1 MTKREKVRR
10 IRVKNIKK
18 MITET
23 KANMN
28 YADNCPPEY
37 KKDMK
42 AVVINALMC
51 TGLAFCSIAF
61 ILSMLVAWT

>member
-10 IRVKNIKK
+10 ARIKIIK
-18 MITET
+18 RMIAET

-42 AVVINALMC
+42 AVAVNALMC

>member
-10 IRVKNIKK
+10 ARIKIIKK
-18 MITET
+18 MIAET

-42 AVVINALMC
+42 AITINALMC
-51 TGLAFCSIAF
+51 VGLAFCSIAF
-61 ILSMLVAWT
+61 ILSMLVALT